1 MWAGGKVDPSFPSG
15 GRGGPPQPIVQRRTF
30 DLNSPTSLGGHHQNI
45 ASSQSGNAGHLS
57 STVPQL
63 SDSWSFYNLG
73 SSRNKRK
80 LPSGKETF
88 SEFSCRDR
96 PPGYYADINLGCEV
110 SHIIIQNM
118 HERGIFFLIF
128 SP

>member
-1 MWAGGKVDPSFPSG
+1 MWAGGKVDSSFPSG

-30 DLNSPTSLGGHHQNI
+30 DLSSTSGQHHNI
-45 ASSQSGNAGHLS
+45 ASHQSSGAGQHS
-57 STVPQL
+57 GTVPQL

-110 SHIIIQNM
+110 SHISSKICTD
-118 HERGIFFLIF
+118 EGVFFPDLLH
-128 SP
+128 